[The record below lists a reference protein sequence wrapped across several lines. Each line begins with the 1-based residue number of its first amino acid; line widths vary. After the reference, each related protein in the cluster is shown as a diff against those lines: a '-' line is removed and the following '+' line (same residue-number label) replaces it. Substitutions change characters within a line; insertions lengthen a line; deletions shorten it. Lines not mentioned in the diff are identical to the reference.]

1 MAVPECDYTDW
12 RERYRQLLSDSDL
25 NADTV
30 LSQALALTGS
40 SRQAQSLSAS
50 GRTVPLSLAQ
60 CLTQPERL
68 RHQLRLDHP
77 ETSDARLMRAHVSVV
92 QQDLALSVIAPLT
105 LRLFRD
111 GEAPLPNEDEVF
123 LGQSTR
129 TMANSRWF
137 HTPTG
142 PSLGVE
148 DFVEHLA
155 GQVNAWYP
163 VFRKALGV
171 SPGAFWSSI
180 GLGLGAPF
188 SAVWNQA
195 EAQSV
200 CALAQA
206 WLDNFECDSSRF
218 VGWIPAT
225 LNGQTRAIPQRKGCC
240 LKYLL
245 PEGGYCG
252 TCGVHRKAR
261 LAELNRLDLDPSPR
275 PRPSQ
280 SPGQWLPGQ

>member
-1 MAVPECDYTDW
+1 MAVPEFHYTDW
-12 RERYRQLLSDSDL
+12 REHYRRLLAGSDL
-25 NADTV
+25 NTDTV

-40 SRQAQSLSAS
+40 SRQAQWPSAS
-50 GRTVPLSLAQ
+50 GQTVPMSLAQ
-60 CLTQPERL
+60 CLAEPERL
-68 RHQLRLDHP
+68 RHQLRKDHP

-111 GEAPLPNEDEVF
+111 GEAPVLNENEVF
-123 LGQSTR
+123 LGPATGAIAS
-129 TMANSRWF
+129 SRWL
-137 HTPTG
+137 HRPTG
-142 PSLGVE
+142 PSLGVA
-148 DFVEHLA
+148 DFVNDLA
-155 GQVNAWYP
+155 DQFNAWYP

-195 EAQSV
+195 DARSV

-206 WLDNFECDSSRF
+206 WLDNFDCDGSRF

-225 LNGQTRAIPQRKGCC
+225 FNGQTRAIPQRKGCC

-261 LAELNRLDLDPSPR
+261 LAELNRPAQHL
-275 PRPSQ
+275 
-280 SPGQWLPGQ
+280 SPGQWQPGQ

>member
-1 MAVPECDYTDW
+1 MAVPECRHTDW
-12 RERYRQLLSDSDL
+12 RDRYRQLLASSNL

-40 SRQAQSLSAS
+40 SMQAQSSSAS
-50 GRTVPLSLAQ
+50 GQTEPLSLAQ
-60 CLTQPERL
+60 CLAQPECL
-68 RHQLRLDHP
+68 RHQLRIDHP

-105 LRLFRD
+105 LKLFRD
-111 GEAPLPNEDEVF
+111 GEAPLPNEHEVF
-123 LGQSTR
+123 LGPANGA
-129 TMANSRWF
+129 MASSRWF
-137 HTPTG
+137 HRPTG
-142 PSLGVE
+142 PCVGVT
-148 DFVEHLA
+148 DFVKHLA
-155 GQVNAWYP
+155 DQLNGWYP
-163 VFRKALGV
+163 VFRQALGV

-188 SAVWNQA
+188 SAAWNQVD
-195 EAQSV
+195 AQSV

-206 WLDNFECDSSRF
+206 WLDNFDCDSSRF

-225 LNGQTRAIPQRKGCC
+225 FNGQTCAIPQRKGCC

-252 TCGVHRKAR
+252 TCGVYRKVR
-261 LAELNRLDLDPSPR
+261 LAELNRPAQHP
-275 PRPSQ
+275 